1 MHKHSFSSGANLL
14 RSRCLSAALRQVVSA
29 ALRPVVSSVLCASLA
44 LATPALA
51 SQQFGPAFDTT
62 ASIAVSEI
70 LRQPAAYVG
79 KTVTVQG
86 TVSEVCQKKG
96 CWMQFKTDVAAPVF
110 RLKVRDGDMVF
121 PLSARGK
128 TAYAT
133 GTLSVREMDL
143 AETQDYLAHR
153 AEEQGEAFDASKVK
167 PLTIYQLAPVAVQ
180 IK

>member
-1 MHKHSFSSGANLL
+1 MHKYRFSALVR
-14 RSRCLSAALRQVVSA
+14 RSWLTAVLSTVLSAILG
-29 ALRPVVSSVLCASLA
+29 ASLA
-44 LATPALA
+44 AATPALA

-62 ASIAVSEI
+62 ASVAVSDI

-79 KTVTVQG
+79 KTVTVKG
-86 TVSEVCQKKG
+86 TISEVCQKKG

-143 AETQDYLAHR
+143 AATRDYLAHR
-153 AEEQGEAFDASKVK
+153 AEEQGEAFDASTVK

-180 IK
+180 IN